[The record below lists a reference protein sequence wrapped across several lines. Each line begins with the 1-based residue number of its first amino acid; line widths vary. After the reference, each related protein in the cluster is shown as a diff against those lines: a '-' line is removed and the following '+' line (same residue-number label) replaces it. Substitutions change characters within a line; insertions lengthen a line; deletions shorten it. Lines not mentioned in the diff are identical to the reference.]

1 MKSIYKR
8 SNSKRSSKGKRSTKK
23 GKRSS
28 KGKRSTKKGKRTT
41 KQSRKGKRNNK
52 RNMKKTKG
60 MRGGGCCGPNNFET
74 GGKPW
79 GANRWPAVTPNP
91 HDGSYYPLNMNAIDP
106 PMPVNQLQY
115 GGGFLSSILPA
126 DILTA
131 SRGLVEGVKSNYYG
145 WKGIERPYS
154 SYPLPTDQPIL
165 DNEKINY
172 VQLPVDMQ
180 TIHTNAGKNV
190 I

>member
-8 SNSKRSSKGKRSTKK
+8 SNTKRSKRSNTKRTT
-23 GKRSS
+23 KRSS
-28 KGKRSTKKGKRTT
+28 TKQTTKKGKRTT
-41 KQSRKGKRNNK
+41 RRSKRSSTRRSK
-52 RNMKKTKG
+52 RSSKYAKR
-60 MRGGGCCGPNNFET
+60 MRGGGCCGSNNFET

-79 GANRWPAVTPNP
+79 GANQWPAVTPNP

-126 DILTA
+126 DLINA
-131 SRGLVEGVKSNYYG
+131 SRGLVEGVKGNYYG
-145 WKGIERPYS
+145 WSGIERPIS
-154 SYPLPTDQPIL
+154 DYPMPTDQPVL
-165 DNEKINY
+165 ETEKINY
-172 VQLPVDMQ
+172 IQMPLDMQ